1 MAAVDPD
8 ALAERIGYRFRNE
21 SLGELALRHR
31 SWVAEQ
37 PARPGD
43 EPQSNER
50 LELLGDAVLDV
61 VVSEHIYAAYPDMS
75 VGELAKVRASVVSAG
90 SLAEAARQLRLGDAL
105 LMGRG
110 EAAAGGRTKRSIL
123 ADATEAMIGAVY
135 LDGGWEPARR
145 LVMSLLGGRIE
156 ATAAEPG
163 RDDFKTVLQERA
175 AHLAGTAP
183 SYESSH
189 SGPDHERVYRAIVR
203 IDGQEWG
210 TGEGTTKKQAE
221 QAAACAALGR
231 FDVAPSPDAPSP
243 DAPSPD
249 APSPDA
255 PSPDAPSPDA
265 PSPDAP
271 SPDAPSPDAPS
282 PDAPVEDANIL
293 GAPAPGGDGNDVRR
307 NS

>member
-21 SLGELALRHR
+21 SLAELALRHR

-37 PARPGD
+37 PAVAGD

-50 LELLGDAVLDV
+50 LELLGDAVVDV
-61 VVSEHIYAAYPDMS
+61 VVSEHVYAAYPDMS

-90 SLAEAARQLRLGDAL
+90 SLAEAARELRLGDAL

-123 ADATEAMIGAVY
+123 ADAIEAMIGAVY

-145 LVMSLLGGRIE
+145 LVLSLLGGRIE
-156 ATAAEPG
+156 TTAADPG
-163 RDDFKTVLQERA
+163 QDDFKTVLQERA
-175 AHLAGTAP
+175 AHLSGSAP
-183 SYESSH
+183 SYRLSH
-189 SGPDHERVYRAIVR
+189 TGPDHERIYRAIVL
-203 IDGQEWG
+203 IDGRELG
-210 TGEGTTKKQAE
+210 TGEGSTKKQAE

-231 FDVAPSPDAPSP
+231 FGDAPSP
-243 DAPSPD
+243 DAR
-249 APSPDA
+249 
-255 PSPDAPSPDA
+255 
-265 PSPDAP
+265 
-271 SPDAPSPDAPS
+271 
-282 PDAPVEDANIL
+282 VESANML
-293 GAPAPGGDGNDVRR
+293 DAPAPRGDGHEVRR